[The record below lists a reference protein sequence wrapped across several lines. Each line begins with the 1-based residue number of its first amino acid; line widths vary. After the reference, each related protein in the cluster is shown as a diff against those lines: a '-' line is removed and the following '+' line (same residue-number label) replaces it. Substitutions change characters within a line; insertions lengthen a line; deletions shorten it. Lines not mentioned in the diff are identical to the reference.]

1 MLNDLTSPLSLLAT
15 RRSGKPRDMVAP
27 GPTPAELE
35 RILAIA
41 SRVPDHGK
49 LTPWRFV
56 IIEDRLRF
64 AELLDTAFAQARPEA
79 SRAEVELQASLAQ
92 QAPLMIAVLSVPNLT
107 SKVPVAEQ
115 HLSAGVAAFALE
127 LAATAMGYVAG
138 WLTGWAAYSP
148 AVVSA
153 LGGGEGASVAG
164 FMFIG
169 SPSRPL
175 EERPRPLLSDVV
187 SHWPGIIA

>member
-1 MLNDLTSPLSLLAT
+1 MLNDLTSPLSLLET

-56 IIEDRLRF
+56 IIEDRLRL
-64 AELLDTAFAQARPEA
+64 AELLATAFAQLRPDA
-79 SRAEVELQASLAQ
+79 SRAEVELQASLAH

-138 WLTGWAAYSP
+138 WLTGWAAHSP

-175 EERPRPLLSDVV
+175 EERPRPPLSDVV